1 MRMPWQDRSGKFSLL
16 KTLTLAA
23 LLVPGLAMAHDYA
36 RGLLGPRPITEVIHG
51 SGLWAIRLLLL
62 SLAITPARQIL
73 RLPQLIGLR
82 RMLGVATFCYAAL
95 HLAMDAADKMFDL
108 EVVVAEIVHR
118 VYLAIGATALLL
130 LLALAATS
138 TDGMVQRLGG
148 KRWQTLQRSVY
159 VIALLAT
166 THFFLQS
173 KIDQSEPAMM
183 AGFLLWLLGYRAL
196 SRQGGTALATAPRSL
211 LGLTLGAALIT
222 ALGEAAYFALFT
234 GIPGSLV
241 LEADISFAAG
251 PRPMWI
257 VLGAGLLATAGAA
270 LRGRLEPPLT
280 RPQRS

>member
-1 MRMPWQDRSGKFSLL
+1 MHLPWQDRSGKFSLL
-16 KTLTLAA
+16 KALTLAA
-23 LLVPGLAMAHDYA
+23 LPVPGLVMGHDYA

-62 SLAITPARQIL
+62 SLAITPARQML

-82 RMLGVATFCYAAL
+82 RMVGVATFCYAAL

-108 EVVVAEIVHR
+108 EVVLAEILHR
-118 VYLAIGATALLL
+118 IYLAIGATALLL

-148 KRWQTLQRSVY
+148 QRWQMLQRSVY
-159 VIALLAT
+159 AIALLAVA
-166 THFFLQS
+166 HFFLQS
-173 KIDQSEPAMM
+173 KIDQSEPTMM

-196 SRQGGTALATAPRSL
+196 SWQGGTALATMPRSL
-211 LGLTLGAALIT
+211 LGLSLGAAAIT
-222 ALGEAAYFALFT
+222 ALGEAAYFGLFT
-234 GIPGSLV
+234 GIAASLV

-257 VLGAGLLATAGAA
+257 VLGAGLLVTAGAW
-270 LRGRLEPPLT
+270 LRERITPPLP
-280 RPQRS
+280 RPRRF